1 MNSMNLTLHEISRN
15 VKSYVT
21 LIWVMNLENY
31 SENRPVHQDRP
42 QKFRL
47 KYQDTREYILRK
59 SIFKN
64 FSSRSPPINFVQNSR
79 AHVISLIENRSFHQY
94 RPTKIRSKYL
104 QIAPKARAAPK
115 MFEDAE
121 TFCYHVNVFPKLEMD
136 IFFPTI
142 DPKARA
148 ARKFVGRY

>member
-79 AHVISLIENRSFHQY
+79 AHVISLIEIDRFIN
-94 RPTKIRSKYL
+94 
-104 QIAPKARAAPK
+104 IAQ
-115 MFEDAE
+115 
-121 TFCYHVNVFPKLEMD
+121 L
-136 IFFPTI
+136 
-142 DPKARA
+142 
-148 ARKFVGRY
+148 KFVQNTFKSPPKRARRRKCLKMLKHFATM